1 MTEHER
7 YDFIVIGG
15 GSAGCIVAAEL
26 SAGARHRV
34 LLLERGPRAEAHP
47 ETLDADGYKH
57 AFANDAIVWDRFSV
71 PQRSCGR
78 QRLFLG
84 SGSVLGGSGAINGMV
99 YSRGARQDW
108 DEWPAGWRWDEVAPD
123 FAAME
128 AVLRPRPRPPTEWTE
143 ACIAAA
149 EACGVRRKVDL
160 DDGDMGDVI
169 GYEAMSY
176 EGLGRRNSYVAFL
189 RDALGRDHLTVRTGA
204 LAHRIRFD
212 ARRRAVGVTYTL
224 DGALR
229 EARATKEVV
238 LCAGALET
246 PKLLMLSGVGPAAHL
261 RKLGL
266 PLVHDAPRLGDNLH
280 DHPNVTLFY
289 LGEREVDAFSPQLYS
304 FVRAD
309 PASRLPGGQSD
320 CCLVYWPARSAM
332 QQAAGRMLPAKLL
345 PAALYDTAAKRALR
359 GVVDVA
365 FRAGALRRRVERMY
379 GLVVILGKPA
389 SRGTLRLASV
399 DPAAQARI
407 DPAYFV
413 EAGDMRAMVEGVR
426 LARRVAESAPLAA
439 WGNRPLFPGAR
450 MQAYADIER
459 FIEHNAMT
467 TFHYAGTCRMG
478 TDDMAVVDTDLRV
491 RGVEGVRVA
500 DASVIPTA
508 PVSAL
513 NAPSML
519 VGYRGARAIRAAWT
533 ASSPAELARGVRPSE
548 EVR

>member
-1 MTEHER
+1 M
-7 YDFIVIGG
+7 
-15 GSAGCIVAAEL
+15 
-26 SAGARHRV
+26 
-34 LLLERGPRAEAHP
+34 
-47 ETLDADGYKH
+47 
-57 AFANDAIVWDRFSV
+57 
-71 PQRSCGR
+71 
-78 QRLFLG
+78 
-84 SGSVLGGSGAINGMV
+84 
-99 YSRGARQDW
+99 
-108 DEWPAGWRWDEVAPD
+108 
-123 FAAME
+123 
-128 AVLRPRPRPPTEWTE
+128 
-143 ACIAAA
+143 
-149 EACGVRRKVDL
+149 
-160 DDGDMGDVI
+160 
-169 GYEAMSY
+169 
-176 EGLGRRNSYVAFL
+176 
-189 RDALGRDHLTVRTGA
+189 
-204 LAHRIRFD
+204 
-212 ARRRAVGVTYTL
+212 
-224 DGALR
+224 
-229 EARATKEVV
+229 
-238 LCAGALET
+238 
-246 PKLLMLSGVGPAAHL
+246 
-261 RKLGL
+261 
-266 PLVHDAPRLGDNLH
+266 
-280 DHPNVTLFY
+280 
-289 LGEREVDAFSPQLYS
+289 
-304 FVRAD
+304 RAD

-519 VGYRGARAIRAAWT
+519 VGYRGARAIRAAWA